1 MTPAKLD
8 LTIYRGS
15 TFSKQI
21 TWQTGTPAAPV
32 NLTGCKIRMQ
42 IRPKISESVLI
53 DELTTENSR
62 IEITNA
68 AAGIFVIKVP
78 AATSTAYGSTYLS
91 GVYDLEVTLADNV
104 TVYRILEG
112 KVSIVQEVT
121 R

>member
-21 TWQTGTPAAPV
+21 TWQTGTPATAV

-42 IRPKISESVLI
+42 IRPKVTEATLI

-62 IEITNA
+62 IVITDAVN
-68 AAGIFVIKVP
+68 GVFTINVP
-78 AATSTAYGSTYLS
+78 ASVSTAYTATALS
-91 GVYDLEVTLADNV
+91 GVYDLEIVMPGDVTI
-104 TVYRILEG
+104 YRVLEG
-112 KVSIVQEVT
+112 KVSIIPEVT